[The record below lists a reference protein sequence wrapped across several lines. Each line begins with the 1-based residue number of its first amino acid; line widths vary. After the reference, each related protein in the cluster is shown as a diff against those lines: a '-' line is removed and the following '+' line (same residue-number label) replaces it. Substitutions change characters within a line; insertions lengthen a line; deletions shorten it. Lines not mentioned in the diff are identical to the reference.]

1 MAIRVQQFKRPKSL
15 EELENNFSLSSSKAP
30 LPTYDALRDSNLRQH
45 FESKTVQ
52 KYLQSAGWIDKTGK
66 IIDLDRFRAK
76 LNIIEQ
82 EFKYAEKT
90 EFWRMK
96 EEEDMRRTIQ
106 IKRERA
112 LEDAKRQERAAKI
125 KEENRIRRGII
136 LAVRNQAG
144 AGFTFGSGGGG
155 STSRSSAGGSDKGW
169 VQMLSNWP
177 DATALALRERATA
190 QAVRLPRRW
199 AVAGAFSS
207 PSTQESSALAGCCDQ
222 LAAVSFG
229 CFLPLKRGEKALSLL
244 SSSSSSFASSL
255 TFRCSLFHYPLSRK
269 PLQRGPLGPPPTPSS
284 PPTLAPSPPPSLLAT
299 CWQSTRHC
307 LPPDEDTAA
316 AAAAAA
322 A

>member
-155 STSRSSAGGSDKGW
+155 STSRSSAGGSDIG
-169 VQMLSNWP
+169 LGA
-177 DATALALRERATA
+177 DAVKLARRDSLGASREGDGTGRQVTSE
-190 QAVRLPRRW
+190 VGGGGGFF
-199 AVAGAFSS
+199 V
-207 PSTQESSALAGCCDQ
+207 TQH
-222 LAAVSFG
+222 
-229 CFLPLKRGEKALSLL
+229 PGE
-244 SSSSSSFASSL
+244 
-255 TFRCSLFHYPLSRK
+255 
-269 PLQRGPLGPPPTPSS
+269 
-284 PPTLAPSPPPSLLAT
+284 
-299 CWQSTRHC
+299 
-307 LPPDEDTAA
+307 
-316 AAAAAA
+316 
-322 A
+322 